1 MHEATKET
9 LQSASEEM
17 KTVIDGQTQEV
28 KGIKNIQTAASQS
41 FVPSFVKSLLKYENE
56 NVLYSDF
63 NFAFEGA
70 ETKHH
75 FYVAPLKAAP
85 RNLPEEAASYI
96 CVGDTIEQ
104 VCKKLNKGFCQD

>member
-1 MHEATKET
+1 M
-9 LQSASEEM
+9 
-17 KTVIDGQTQEV
+17 
-28 KGIKNIQTAASQS
+28 
-41 FVPSFVKSLLKYENE
+41 

-63 NFAFEGA
+63 NFSIDGVEMR
-70 ETKHH
+70 HN

-85 RNLPEEAASYI
+85 RNLPEEAAAYI